1 MQAITAIDEDTFT
14 TLGMIDSDCEYD
26 ENNNHTDAAKMMMT
40 SMTMAMMMVG
50 MVMIVTVRMTT
61 TI

>member
-26 ENNNHTDAAKMMMT
+26 ENNDHTDAAKMMMT
-40 SMTMAMMMVG
+40 SMTMAMMVG
-50 MVMIVTVRMTT
+50 MIMMVTVTMTT

>member
-26 ENNNHTDAAKMMMT
+26 ENNDHTDAAKMMMT

-50 MVMIVTVRMTT
+50 MIMIVTVRMTT

>member
-14 TLGMIDSDCEYD
+14 TLGMIDSYCEYD
-26 ENNNHTDAAKMMMT
+26 ENYHTDAAKIMMT
-40 SMTMAMMMVG
+40 SMTMAMMVG
-50 MVMIVTVRMTT
+50 MIMMVTMTMTT